1 MQLMGR
7 VREGMAARPHDR
19 ERRRRVMRL
28 GVQVRV
34 RPRSASARQ
43 GWMMPMFVAATGGPR
58 ATTSGNISPSN
69 AVGQQRVVPMV
80 LLREM
85 GGCCRRG
92 VVLGCLLMVRGV
104 RVVRM
109 RGMVGG

>member
-1 MQLMGR
+1 
-7 VREGMAARPHDR
+7 
-19 ERRRRVMRL
+19 
-28 GVQVRV
+28 
-34 RPRSASARQ
+34 
-43 GWMMPMFVAATGGPR
+43 MPMFVAATGGPR